1 MTTTFY
7 ILDSRAWRIEDVSLT
22 GLTVAD
28 ECLISE
34 REKLVSFVINKSK
47 YILKRPSLIV
57 PWKQKNFSSFG
68 NWKWHHPCFVAGG
81 VFHFVDQLRQ
91 QQLNDIQFQP
101 ALKWP
106 QVGDILWCFLASF
119 FTASTMF
126 CIFEIGWLI
135 GDIFSFLTLIRW
147 CCDVFVFRVLNVSRG
162 EQLDQVGQNF
172 LYHFLGLS
180 SSLAW
185 SFIFISSY
193 FQFTK
198 ALGKVGIRR

>member
-47 YILKRPSLIV
+47 YILNRPSLIV
-57 PWKQKNFSSFG
+57 PWKQKNFSSFRIW
-68 NWKWHHPCFVAGG
+68 NWHHPCFVAGG

-106 QVGDILWCFLASF
+106 QVGGILWCFYGI
-119 FTASTMF
+119 
-126 CIFEIGWLI
+126 IFHCFNNVLYFWDWLV
-135 GDIFSFLTLIRW
+135 DRW
-147 CCDVFVFRVLNVSRG
+147 
-162 EQLDQVGQNF
+162 
-172 LYHFLGLS
+172 YI
-180 SSLAW
+180 
-185 SFIFISSY
+185 FIFDIDSLVLWCFR
-193 FQFTK
+193 FQGPQCLKRGT
-198 ALGKVGIRR
+198 IRPGRSKLSLSFSWAFFFFGLKFHFHIFLFSVYKNPRQSWN

>member
-106 QVGDILWCFLASF
+106 QVGDILWCFNG
-119 FTASTMF
+119 
-126 CIFEIGWLI
+126 I
-135 GDIFSFLTLIRW
+135 IFSFLQQCWVFLRLVFDRW
-147 CCDVFVFRVLNVSRG
+147 
-162 EQLDQVGQNF
+162 
-172 LYHFLGLS
+172 YI
-180 SSLAW
+180 
-185 SFIFISSY
+185 FIFDIDSLVLWY
-193 FQFTK
+193 FRFQGPQCLKRGT
-198 ALGKVGIRR
+198 IRPGRSKLSL

>member
-7 ILDSRAWRIEDVSLT
+7 ILDSREHEDVSLT

-34 REKLVSFVINKSK
+34 REKLVSFVINQSK

-68 NWKWHHPCFVAGG
+68 NWKWHHPCFVPGG

-106 QVGDILWCFLASF
+106 QVGGHFVMFLWHHFSLLQQCFVFLRLV
-119 FTASTMF
+119 
-126 CIFEIGWLI
+126 GWSMI
-135 GDIFSFLTLIRW
+135 YFHFWHWFVGVVMFSF
-147 CCDVFVFRVLNVSRG
+147 SG
-162 EQLDQVGQNF
+162 
-172 LYHFLGLS
+172 S
-180 SSLAW
+180 SMS
-185 SFIFISSY
+185 
-193 FQFTK
+193 QE
-198 ALGKVGIRR
+198 GNN